1 MRRKTLFP
9 ILQILKLSLGGE
21 ESLAVSFLIA
31 AFSGHCK
38 PGHFKTTGMVLL
50 IVSGLS
56 LGLLEPLYFLR
67 LWGLS
72 LFDIARCQLPLVLLN
87 L

>member
-1 MRRKTLFP
+1 
-9 ILQILKLSLGGE
+9 
-21 ESLAVSFLIA
+21 
-31 AFSGHCK
+31 
-38 PGHFKTTGMVLL
+38 MVLL

-72 LFDIARCQLPLVLLN
+72 LFDIARCQLLLVLLN